1 MIELKTGDEEM
12 TADIV
17 IKSNVIYSGRGR
29 EIISGGVAVKDNLI
43 IAVASEAEI
52 AEYVGKET
60 AVYEYKDKLV
70 MPGLIDNHVHVTM
83 GAMMHDNDLN
93 LEGTCSAEECA
104 EMARAFL
111 EKNPDTSLLVAS
123 MILGGGLKGFTGSFF
138 DNVYASFNNES
149 LQ

>member
-70 MPGLIDNHVHVTM
+70 MPGLIDNHMHVTM

-111 EKNPDTSLLVAS
+111 
-123 MILGGGLKGFTGSFF
+123 
-138 DNVYASFNNES
+138 
-149 LQ
+149 